1 MRDGAKGG
9 TRTLKGLAPLA
20 PKASASTNSATF
32 ALIWS
37 NKGLYRQ
44 PGGTKKGQAPETQ
57 PLDFIGWPCRI
68 RTCDPL
74 IKSFG
79 KAPDTPG
86 QTCCFI
92 AVTPCHG

>member
-44 PGGTKKGQAPETQ
+44 PGDTKKGQAPETQ
-57 PLDFIGWPCRI
+57 PLDFIGGPCRI

-74 IKSFG
+74 IKS
-79 KAPDTPG
+79 
-86 QTCCFI
+86 QLLYQLS
-92 AVTPCHG
+92 